1 MVIKHVHEPPIPSGI
16 DYLAMLEKQHA
27 QEIKELINY
36 SKFSENNESKNNESE
51 KKQ

>member
-27 QEIKELINY
+27 QEIKESINY
-36 SKFSENNESKNNESE
+36 SKFSENNESE